1 MDKLLYENTEYINKK
16 RQAICKKVGAI
27 NEMLDGLLEQL
38 GCVLSDK
45 EIMVFMNNPND
56 LFEIV
61 THNLLC
67 PQDVV
72 VKLVVR
78 TTISERLEP
87 MMQEFKSQTRS
98 LDCDNS
104 YIIIKDGRAM
114 LDVDDFEKA
123 MDAHRLLLDTESRQ
137 KAWEMAQKIVADIS
151 KLEEYLAK
159 NQLGQVQPHAIGENT
174 MFCKDCLIEYSGYKG
189 RVKLE
194 PQAISCIK

>member
-45 EIMVFMNNPND
+45 EIMAFMNNPND

-137 KAWEMAQKIVADIS
+137 KAWKMAQKIVADIS

-174 MFCKDCLIEYSGYKG
+174 MFCYDCLIEYSGYKG

>member
-1 MDKLLYENTEYINKK
+1 MDKILYENTEYINKK

-45 EIMVFMNNPND
+45 EIMAFMNNPND

-87 MMQEFKSQTRS
+87 MMQEFKTQTRS

-159 NQLGQVQPHAIGENT
+159 NQLGQIQPHAIGENT

-194 PQAISCIK
+194 PQAICCVK

>member
-1 MDKLLYENTEYINKK
+1 MDKILYENTEYINKK

-45 EIMVFMNNPND
+45 EIMAFMNNPND

-137 KAWEMAQKIVADIS
+137 NAWEMAQKIVADIS

-189 RVKLE
+189 KVKLE
-194 PQAISCIK
+194 PQAICCVK

>member
-1 MDKLLYENTEYINKK
+1 MDKILYENTEYINKK

-27 NEMLDGLLEQL
+27 NAMLDGLLEQL

-45 EIMVFMNNPND
+45 EIMAFMNNPDD

-104 YIIIKDGRAM
+104 YIIVEAGRVK
-114 LDVDDFEKA
+114 LDEDDFEKA
-123 MDAHRLLLDTESRQ
+123 MNAHRLLLDSEPRQ
-137 KAWEMAQKIVADIS
+137 KAWEMAQKIVSDINR
-151 KLEEYLAK
+151 LEKYLAK
-159 NQLGQVQPHAIGENT
+159 NQLGRVQPHVIGNNT
-174 MFCKDCLIEYSGYKG
+174 IYCYDCLIQYNKKG
-189 RVKLE
+189 GVKLE
-194 PQAISCIK
+194 PKAISCIK